1 MANIEIEGRL
11 VKKLEPQSGTSSKG
25 EWMKQEFVVEF
36 KDGNYPS
43 NAVFSV
49 WGQDKVK
56 ELEAFSLGS
65 QIKVSFGISSREFNG
80 RWYTDLRAW
89 RIQAA
94 GNASQSFAGGHSE
107 QPGAETASFND
118 MPSGFS
124 PSGSFRSAPA
134 PTLDDMPA
142 DEGGDDLP
150 F

>member
-11 VKKLEPQSGTSSKG
+11 LRKMEPQSGRSSRG
-25 EWMKQEFVVEF
+25 EWIKQEFVVEF
-36 KDGNYPS
+36 QDGNYPS

-89 RIQAA
+89 RLQTA
-94 GNASQSFAGGHSE
+94 GQGAPSGSQEHFE
-107 QPGAETASFND
+107 ERVDTLQND
-118 MPSGFS
+118 VPAGFS
-124 PSGSFRSAPA
+124 PSGGFRSSPP
-134 PTLDDMPA
+134 PTLDDMPS